1 MGVLGLQLATT
12 LVAASVLS
20 KFISFFSFTRFL
32 ITGLTRYAVPTDQ
45 QLLEASGNCKVKIK
59 GKRKRNDLL
68 SGSPNGTTCHSDTFY
83 FPRSTTIHLKQ
94 SHVST
99 SDIAILPLYS
109 SHQWLVDFTVC
120 ASCVYL
126 INEVAYNCIIPWY
139 EGFDRNQTKLSRAN
153 TKQDSSYPVSLN
165 VRINLSLVWMTLSLW
180 FTIRTLVSLTAIYF
194 QSKNNATKIESRS
207 SKFTTNTALTNIPSS
222 ECILI
227 LAAGFF
233 FLVAATLILSLDGTL
248 VDFGLQAAYGNL
260 TFGEFSSSKSP
271 IISWGAF
278 NFILAVI
285 ACIIGSLFVYPGIK
299 FGKIYLDTVK
309 QCPMSVIK
317 RIIVHL
323 NFICPIIPIL
333 LWLIPITDHI
343 SNSLITLTHSNS
355 LTGKPFLIIIINFM
369 SNLFMK
375 HLDSI
380 RLIVSLAVVLFRLS
394 TVRWTLQAYLN
405 SAQDKLDKFTH
416 EAGQT
421 SNKEVQR
428 LVASIFYCL
437 NLVALQYISP
447 CFLFLCL
454 LCLYKNL
461 SGLSWLPYDYHQQQY
476 LYSSDTLNALPSFV
490 SNIQNNFT
498 NYFLIDFMNQ
508 NNFTSWSTVF
518 MQARYIFSQIM
529 DHFLFHGVIIS
540 RGIFG
545 FLVWWTITSWQLM
558 CFLGLAY
565 HRFANE

>member
-20 KFISFFSFTRFL
+20 KVISFFSFTHFL
-32 ITGLTRYAVPTDQ
+32 IAGLTRYAVPTDQ
-45 QLLEASGNCKVKIK
+45 QLLEASGNCKTKIK
-59 GKRKRNDLL
+59 GKRRRNDLL
-68 SGSPNGTTCHSDTFY
+68 SGSSNGTTCHSDTFY

-139 EGFDRNQTKLSRAN
+139 EGFDQNQTTLSHASS
-153 TKQDSSYPVSLN
+153 KQDSPYPISLN

-194 QSKNNATKIESRS
+194 QPKNDATKIESRS
-207 SKFTTNTALTNIPSS
+207 PKFTISTALTNTPSG

-233 FLVAATLILSLDGTL
+233 FLVAATLFLSLDGTL

-260 TFGEFSSSKSP
+260 TFGEFSSSRTP

-278 NFILAVI
+278 HFILAVI

-317 RIIVHL
+317 RIILHL

-355 LTGKPFLIIIINFM
+355 LIEKPFLITIINFV

-375 HLDSI
+375 HLNSI
-380 RLIVSLAVVLFRLS
+380 RLIVSLA
-394 TVRWTLQAYLN
+394 AYLN
-405 SAQDKLDKFTH
+405 SAQDKLDRFTH

-476 LYSSDTLNALPSFV
+476 LYSSDTLNVLPSFV
-490 SNIQNNFT
+490 SNIQNNLT
-498 NYFLIDFMNQ
+498 NFFLTDFMNQ

-529 DHFLFHGVIIS
+529 DHFLFHGMIIA

-545 FLVWWTITSWQLM
+545 FLVWWTLTSWQLM

>member
-20 KFISFFSFTRFL
+20 KVISFFSFTHFL
-32 ITGLTRYAVPTDQ
+32 IAGLTRYAVPTDQ
-45 QLLEASGNCKVKIK
+45 QLLEASGNCKTKIK
-59 GKRKRNDLL
+59 GKRRRNDLL
-68 SGSPNGTTCHSDTFY
+68 SGSSNGTTCHSDTFY

-139 EGFDRNQTKLSRAN
+139 EGFDQNQTTLSHASS
-153 TKQDSSYPVSLN
+153 KQDSPYPISLN

-194 QSKNNATKIESRS
+194 QPKNDATKIESQS
-207 SKFTTNTALTNIPSS
+207 PKFTISTALTNTPSG

-233 FLVAATLILSLDGTL
+233 FLVAATLFLSLDGTL

-260 TFGEFSSSKSP
+260 TFGEFSSSRTP

-278 NFILAVI
+278 HFILAVI

-317 RIIVHL
+317 RIILHL

-355 LTGKPFLIIIINFM
+355 LIEKPFLITIINFV

-405 SAQDKLDKFTH
+405 SAQDKLDRFTH

-476 LYSSDTLNALPSFV
+476 IYSSDTLNVLPSFV
-490 SNIQNNFT
+490 SNIQNNLT
-498 NYFLIDFMNQ
+498 NFFLTDFMNQ

-529 DHFLFHGVIIS
+529 DHFLFHGMIIA

-545 FLVWWTITSWQLM
+545 FLVWWTLTSWQLM